1 LHKVVL
7 GCFLAGIDPTLV
19 VQPETS
25 QLHPERSPFYNGL
38 GVTLRRNKAL
48 SQLIKSG
55 GGSGITLD
63 RYNQVQSRMSIARV
77 ETLVGEG
84 LEMSRSEADGSLT
97 VNYRWQN
104 ADGSAMNAMFQ
115 GNKLVTKAQSGLK

>member
-1 LHKVVL
+1 V
-7 GCFLAGIDPTLV
+7 GIDPTLV